1 MPAIIRGFVLGL
13 GVLVGVGAC
22 ASRGGGGGESAKAGE
37 GRMVV
42 ADVKSVAGRW
52 AGLMDLPGGVRNQD
66 QSVEVHVLPDGTYR
80 ATSARTIGMLDAR
93 GTVAVKDGRLVMQ
106 GEQGARGQGTLFSRD
121 GETLLMIDMTRPD
134 GARVSARLRPQP

>member
-1 MPAIIRGFVLGL
+1 MLSIIKCFVLGL

-22 ASRGGGGGESAKAGE
+22 ASGGGGKGAQAGD

-52 AGLMDLPGGVRNQD
+52 AGLMDLPGGLRNQD
-66 QSVEVHVLPDGTYR
+66 QYVEVQVLPDGTYR
-80 ATSARTIGMLDAR
+80 ATSARTIGMFDAR

-106 GEQGARGQGTLFSRD
+106 GEQGARGQGTLVTRD
-121 GETLLMIDMTRPD
+121 GETVLMVDMTRPD